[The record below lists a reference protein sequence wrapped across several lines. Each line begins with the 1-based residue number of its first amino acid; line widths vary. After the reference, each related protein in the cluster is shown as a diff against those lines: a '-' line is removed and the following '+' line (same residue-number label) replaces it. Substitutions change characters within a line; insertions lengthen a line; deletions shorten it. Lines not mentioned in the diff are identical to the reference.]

1 MALIKAFFLAA
12 AQGNSIS
19 YLVIV
24 VYLVLVIPSD
34 VTNCPKCHFHH
45 LGYSRW
51 SRTSLILKLE
61 DLDLS
66 PASDTY

>member
-34 VTNCPKCHFHH
+34 VTN
-45 LGYSRW
+45 
-51 SRTSLILKLE
+51 
-61 DLDLS
+61 
-66 PASDTY
+66 